1 MLIGN
6 IVMPYVY
13 YYCIDYAYNFAVH
26 SCNHEIESFA
36 PSASKKL
43 LHHELDGRLVL
54 HQRFAELLLSLF
66 THLRAH
72 RRRLGRQLKLGKERC
87 TQLPTSLIVIFV
99 LSTTSRIPNTVCL
112 IACNCANIAS
122 LFAYSTCERA

>member
-1 MLIGN
+1 MLIDN
-6 IVMPYVY
+6 IVPYVY
-13 YYCIDYAYNFAVH
+13 YYCIDYNFAVH
-26 SCNHEIESFA
+26 SYNHEIESFA
-36 PSASKKL
+36 PSVSKKL

-66 THLRAH
+66 AHLRAH
-72 RRRLGRQLKLGKERC
+72 RRLGRELKLRKGRC

-99 LSTTSRIPNTVCL
+99 LSTISRISNTVCL
-112 IACNCANIAS
+112 IACNCANIAP